1 MARIRAS
8 TRFISRNKP
17 VPDWRLEFPGNFAN
31 QIQHE
36 WDEQER
42 VVSARG
48 SPARHLT
55 TSRLISTT
63 NQEILMD
70 SFKFV
75 TEIVA
80 SVLLLMIGIILNIQI
95 FNFIQC
101 YSSIAAQWYGIT
113 IITIIPALLIF
124 CIIQAIPCFTIV
136 FQGVAHRYNI
146 STPDERY
153 LARRILV
160 DLALALPLVFW
171 FIGWARTNSD
181 V

>member
-1 MARIRAS
+1 MVRICAS
-8 TRFISRNKP
+8 TRFISRNKS

-48 SPARHLT
+48 SPVRHLT

-80 SVLLLMIGIILNIQI
+80 SALFLIIGIILNIQI
-95 FNFIQC
+95 FNFIQR
-101 YSSIAAQWYGIT
+101 YSSMAAQLYGIT
-113 IITIIPALLIF
+113 IIAIIPVLLIF

-136 FQGVAHRYNI
+136 FQGVVYRYNI
-146 STPDERY
+146 YTPDERY
-153 LARRILV
+153 LAQRILI
-160 DLALALPLVFW
+160 DLTLALPLVFW
-171 FIGWARTNSD
+171 FIRWAWTNSD